1 MWQDRKVGLLEI
13 ELLVSSEMLFFCI
26 DLVIQKT
33 FAMAE
38 KISFSLRHPVK
49 MIFLLYRVVACV
61 FWEIKC
67 CVCDIVL
74 LCAK

>member
-1 MWQDRKVGLLEI
+1 MQNPITHQNLIFESEEFAIVAKCSRIERLDLLEF
-13 ELLVSSEMLFFCI
+13 ELLVSSEMLFLFY
-26 DLVIQKT
+26 
-33 FAMAE
+33 
-38 KISFSLRHPVK
+38 S
-49 MIFLLYRVVACV
+49 VVACV